1 MSCDDKSHFAA
12 RCFDRVTMHDR
23 LVMYDS
29 LRCSF
34 MSIKKPPKQS
44 KCPVCSLTPSIRSMD
59 DSREFSLSARGPS
72 CSLDGGKP
80 VSLDER
86 PPIAEDLEVSCVEY
100 NRVRT
105 EEIPHILLDVRVKEQ
120 FDLCSLDGAVNI
132 PLEKL
137 EDQLERVE
145 ELSNG
150 TKPVFCICRRGLL
163 SVLATNM
170 LNDAAAIRPRIH
182 SVKNIEGGLATW
194 QIDVDHMFPK
204 Y

>member
-1 MSCDDKSHFAA
+1 
-12 RCFDRVTMHDR
+12 
-23 LVMYDS
+23 
-29 LRCSF
+29 
-34 MSIKKPPKQS
+34 
-44 KCPVCSLTPSIRSMD
+44 MD
-59 DSREFSLSARGPS
+59 DSRELSLSARGPS
-72 CSLDGGKP
+72 CSLDGGKS
-80 VSLDER
+80 VSLNER
-86 PPIAEDLEVSCVEY
+86 PAIAEELEVSIVEY
-100 NRVRT
+100 NRIRT
-105 EEIPHILLDVRVKEQ
+105 EEIPHVLLDVRVKEQ

-150 TKPVFCICRRGLL
+150 IKPVFCMCRRGFF
-163 SVLATNM
+163 SVLATHM

-182 SVKNIEGGLATW
+182 SVKNIEGGLTAW

>member
-1 MSCDDKSHFAA
+1 
-12 RCFDRVTMHDR
+12 MHDR

-44 KCPVCSLTPSIRSMD
+44 KCPVCSLNPSIRSMD
-59 DSREFSLSARGPS
+59 DSRELSLSARGPS
-72 CSLDGGKP
+72 CSLDGGKS
-80 VSLDER
+80 VSFFE
-86 PPIAEDLEVSCVEY
+86 PPAIAEDLEVSCLEY

-105 EEIPHILLDVRVKEQ
+105 EDIPHVLLDLRVKEQ

-150 TKPVFCICRRGLL
+150 TKPVFCLCRRGLF
-163 SVLATNM
+163 SVLATHI
-170 LNDAAAIRPRIH
+170 LNDAIATRPRIH
-182 SVKNIEGGLATW
+182 SAKNIEGGLTAW
-194 QIDVDHMFPK
+194 QIDVDPMFPK